1 MGCPK
6 IRDQAHIHASCDTGN
21 HAGRNAEAVK
31 QRNGYAH
38 LIRNAPVHFLHHGTA
53 VVDQLLMAQQ
63 DPLWKGCG
71 AGRKDHAGRVLRL
84 HLAFQ
89 SLYTGQNLR

>member
-6 IRDQAHIHASCDTGN
+6 IRDQAHCHAACDTGN
-21 HAGRNAEAVK
+21 HAGRDAEAVK

-38 LIRNAPVHFLHHGTA
+38 LIRDTPVHRLHHGTA
-53 VVDQLLMAQQ
+53 VVEQLLMAQQ
-63 DPLWKGCG
+63 DSLWKGCG

-89 SLYTGQNLR
+89 FLYTDQNLR